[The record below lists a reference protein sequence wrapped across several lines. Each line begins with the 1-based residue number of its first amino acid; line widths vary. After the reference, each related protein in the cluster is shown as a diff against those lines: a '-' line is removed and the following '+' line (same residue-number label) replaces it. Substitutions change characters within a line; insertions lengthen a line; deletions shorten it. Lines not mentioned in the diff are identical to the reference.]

1 MNCLPYNSASW
12 LGTWGWIAGS
22 WGPPNS
28 QKYVSWAGW
37 CFQPLWKIFVSWD
50 YYSQYMESHKIPW
63 FQTTKQWVLWGIKSS
78 KKHHSENAVSVAGS
92 IWPKIWTPKL
102 HSSTWYL
109 PCYSCGSDEV
119 HKTIQPLEEGSG
131 ETHMRW
137 CSANWFISIATLT
150 VQCVPLQPTLPFQQ
164 SFSMWFNFQPN
175 SWIKWPI
182 NMLILMDQR
191 QNNWHTDLTF
201 SQTWYHNVS

>member
-78 KKHHSENAVSVAGS
+78 KNIIQKTRCQSPGQFG
-92 IWPKIWTPKL
+92 PKFGPPNCTAPPDIF
-102 HSSTWYL
+102 H
-109 PCYSCGSDEV
+109 V
-119 HKTIQPLEEGSG
+119 
-131 ETHMRW
+131 
-137 CSANWFISIATLT
+137 TLVDLMKCT
-150 VQCVPLQPTLPFQQ
+150 KRFSRLKRVLARRTCDDVRQIDLFPLQP
-164 SFSMWFNFQPN
+164 
-175 SWIKWPI
+175 
-182 NMLILMDQR
+182 
-191 QNNWHTDLTF
+191 
-201 SQTWYHNVS
+201 